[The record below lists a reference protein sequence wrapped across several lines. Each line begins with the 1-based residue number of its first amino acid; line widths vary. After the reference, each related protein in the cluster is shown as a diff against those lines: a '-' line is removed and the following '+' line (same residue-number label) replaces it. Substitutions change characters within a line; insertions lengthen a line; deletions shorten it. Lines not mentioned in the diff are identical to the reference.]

1 MVCCIPSFRR
11 FLGADATPSPTPFF
25 LKNLFKNLET
35 DSHETGSYGPPKPSY
50 GLPEPSYGPPE
61 PSYGPPEPSY
71 GPPEPSYGPPEPH
84 HAPPTPAPYGPP
96 PVTPEPYPP
105 SPMYEM
111 TPEKH
116 NPPPAPVHQ
125 KEIETYAQPAP
136 SSTDLATYSKV
147 RILNEICHGDKS
159 YPCLVGIGLRLVKI
173 SRHHCGFATFF
184 ISHTSHCAAKA

>member
-1 MVCCIPSFRR
+1 MRLVCCIPSFRR

-25 LKNLFKNLET
+25 LNLFKDLET
-35 DSHETGSYGPPKPSY
+35 ETHETGSYGPPKPY
-50 GLPEPSYGPPE
+50 HEPEPSYGPPE
-61 PSYGPPEPSY
+61 PSYGPPEPY
-71 GPPEPSYGPPEPH
+71 

-111 TPEKH
+111 TPEKYT
-116 NPPPAPVHQ
+116 PPPAPVHQ

-147 RILNEICHGDKS
+147 RILNEMIKCEQTDIRK
-159 YPCLVGIGLRLVKI
+159 
-173 SRHHCGFATFF
+173 F
-184 ISHTSHCAAKA
+184 

>member
-25 LKNLFKNLET
+25 LKNLFKDLET

-61 PSYGPPEPSY
+61 PSYGPPEPY
-71 GPPEPSYGPPEPH
+71 

-147 RILNEICHGDKS
+147 RILYEMLKCEIFGS
-159 YPCLVGIGLRLVKI
+159 SELPN
-173 SRHHCGFATFF
+173 
-184 ISHTSHCAAKA
+184 ISHSLTKAKTIYIFF

>member
-1 MVCCIPSFRR
+1 MWLVCCIPSFRH

-25 LKNLFKNLET
+25 LKNLFKDLET

-71 GPPEPSYGPPEPH
+71 GPPEPAYG
-84 HAPPTPAPYGPP
+84 PPTPAPYGPP

-147 RILNEICHGDKS
+147 RILNELLTFD
-159 YPCLVGIGLRLVKI
+159 L
-173 SRHHCGFATFF
+173 ATYSKVRILNEMLKCEIFGSSELPN
-184 ISHTSHCAAKA
+184 ISHSLTKAKAASK